1 MQKFTKA
8 CVVILMNNTSVLRIE
23 CSKKEEY
30 IMQITIREPGSA
42 ITHFIAMM
50 MAVFATVPLLV
61 KAGIQSG
68 WGNFLAMAI
77 FMGSMI
83 LLYGASAT
91 YHSVDLTGRS
101 LRVFRK
107 LDHMM
112 IFVLIAGSYTPVCL
126 IVLGGKLGYTLLA
139 LVWGIAAVG
148 MLVKACWITCPK
160 WFSSVIYIAMGWVC
174 VLVFGPLL
182 KTLSTPAF
190 LWLLA
195 GGIIY
200 TVGGVIYALKLPIF
214 NAKHKFFGS
223 HEVFHLFVMGGSI
236 CHFIFMYLYVA

>member
-1 MQKFTKA
+1 
-8 CVVILMNNTSVLRIE
+8 
-23 CSKKEEY
+23 
-30 IMQITIREPGSA
+30 MQITIREPGSA

-68 WGNFLAMAI
+68 GENFLAMAI

-182 KTLSTPAF
+182 KTLSVPAF

>member
-1 MQKFTKA
+1 
-8 CVVILMNNTSVLRIE
+8 
-23 CSKKEEY
+23 
-30 IMQITIREPGSA
+30 MQITIREPGSA

-68 WGNFLAMAI
+68 WENFLAMAI

-182 KTLSTPAF
+182 KTLSAPAF
-190 LWLLA
+190 LWLLS

-200 TVGGVIYALKLPIF
+200 TVGGVIYALKLPLF

>member
-1 MQKFTKA
+1 
-8 CVVILMNNTSVLRIE
+8 
-23 CSKKEEY
+23 
-30 IMQITIREPGSA
+30 MQITIREPGSA

-68 WGNFLAMAI
+68 WENFLAMAI

-160 WFSSVIYIAMGWVC
+160 WFSSMIYIAMGWVC
-174 VLVFGPLL
+174 ILAFSKILAALPKAG
-182 KTLSTPAF
+182 F

-200 TVGGVIYALKLPIF
+200 TLGGVIYALKLPIF
-214 NAKHKFFGS
+214 NARHQYFGS
-223 HEVFHLFVMGGSI
+223 HEIFHLFVMGGSL
-236 CHFIFMYLYVA
+236 CHYMMMYQFVA

>member
-1 MQKFTKA
+1 
-8 CVVILMNNTSVLRIE
+8 
-23 CSKKEEY
+23 
-30 IMQITIREPGSA
+30 MQITIREPGSA

-68 WGNFLAMAI
+68 WENFLAMAI

-126 IVLGGKLGYTLLA
+126 IVLDGKLGYTLLA

-182 KTLSTPAF
+182 KTLSAPAF

>member
-1 MQKFTKA
+1 
-8 CVVILMNNTSVLRIE
+8 MNNASVLRIE

-68 WGNFLAMAI
+68 WENFLAMAI

-182 KTLSTPAF
+182 KTLSAPAF

>member
-1 MQKFTKA
+1 
-8 CVVILMNNTSVLRIE
+8 
-23 CSKKEEY
+23 
-30 IMQITIREPGSA
+30 MQITIREPGSA

-50 MAVFATVPLLV
+50 MAVFAAVPLLI

-68 WGNFLAMAI
+68 QENFLAMAI
-77 FMGSMI
+77 FMVSMI

-101 LRVFRK
+101 LRIFRK

-148 MLVKACWITCPK
+148 MLIKAFWITCPK
-160 WFSSVIYIAMGWVC
+160 WFSSIIYIAMGWVC

-182 KTLSTPAF
+182 NTLSTPAF

-214 NAKHKFFGS
+214 NSKHKSFGS